1 MKNKILI
8 VGGDPNSINSEII
21 YKCWKKSNSAIR
33 NKIYIITNYKLFK
46 KQLSKLK
53 YPLKILKVGNYTDHK
68 KSKKLKIIDIPI
80 EFNNPFKIKKKF
92 LISFISKS
100 LNYAHSAALKSDV
113 KGIINCAID
122 KSLLKKNNTGV
133 TEYLASKCKI
143 KNQSEVM
150 MISNLKFSVVPI
162 TTHID
167 VRQISRKITKR
178 IIINKLKTIDKFFKN
193 TFKIKPRI
201 GVLGLNP
208 HNSEMKKKS
217 EEVKIILPSIR
228 HLKKRKIN
236 CSGPH
241 VSDTIFIK
249 DYKNFDVIVGMF
261 HDQVLIPFKTLY
273 KFNAI
278 NITLGLK
285 YLRVSPD
292 HGTAVNLIGKNK
304 ANADSL
310 IKCIQFIEKFG
321 K

>member
-21 YKCWKKSNSAIR
+21 YKSWKKSSSAIR

-46 KQLSKLK
+46 KQILKLK
-53 YPLKILKVGNYTDHK
+53 YPLKILKVENHK
-68 KSKKLKIIDIPI
+68 DNQKSKKLKIVDIPI
-80 EFNNPFKIKKKF
+80 EFNNPFKVKKKI
-92 LISFISKS
+92 LINFISKS
-100 LNYAHSAALKSDV
+100 LNYAHSAALGNDV

-122 KSLLKKNNTGV
+122 KSLLKKDNTGV
-133 TEYLASKCKI
+133 TEYLASKCNV

-162 TTHID
+162 TTHIN
-167 VRQISRKITKR
+167 VRQISRKISKK
-178 IIINKLKTIDKFFKN
+178 IIINKIKTIDKFFKN
-193 TFKIKPRI
+193 TFKTKPRI

-208 HNSEMKKKS
+208 HNAEMKKKS
-217 EEVKIILPSIR
+217 EEIKIILPSIR
-228 HLKKRKIN
+228 QLKKIKIN

-261 HDQVLIPFKTLY
+261 HDQVLIPFKTLF

-292 HGTAVNLIGKNK
+292 HGTAVNLVGKNK
-304 ANADSL
+304 AKTDSL
-310 IKCIQFIEKFG
+310 IKCIQFINKFG